1 MKFFS
6 RKPRRTSPGVELARV
21 RAENVDLRRALG
33 DVEGKYLCALEMIDR
48 NVGDR
53 ADLARQAAKATQRMF
68 EAELVT
74 KCITDENADLKAD
87 NERLRREL
95 LARTRPVAKV
105 IPLQQR
111 GPEAA

>member
-1 MKFFS
+1 MKLFN
-6 RKPRRTSPGVELARV
+6 RMPRRTSSDVELARV
-21 RAENVDLRRALG
+21 RAENVDLRRELG
-33 DVEGKYLCALEMIDR
+33 DVEGKYLRALETIDR

-53 ADLARQAAKATQRMF
+53 AELAKQAANATQRMF

-95 LARTRPVAKV
+95 LARTQPVAQV
-105 IPLQQR
+105 IPLQKR
-111 GPEAA
+111 GAA